1 LGCRFTLAVVGRVM
15 VGGSVV
21 GRFAL
26 QAMDKEELQDVL
38 DYCDQ
43 EGFVTD
49 MTRKCTDMLNQIID
63 ADEVSE

>member
-1 LGCRFTLAVVGRVM
+1 M